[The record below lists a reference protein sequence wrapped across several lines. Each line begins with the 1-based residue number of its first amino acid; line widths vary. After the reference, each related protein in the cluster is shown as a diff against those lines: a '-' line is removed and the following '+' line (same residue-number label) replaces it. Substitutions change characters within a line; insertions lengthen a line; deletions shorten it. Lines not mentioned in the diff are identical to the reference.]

1 MSSRCNGLL
10 LSVSADVHSAD
21 AHHRIRRCYGPGESN
36 QRWKYDTVMGHIASE
51 QAGTLATPLVFTVC
65 AAKKA
70 GGAGGVGV
78 AAAEQ

>member
-1 MSSRCNGLL
+1 
-10 LSVSADVHSAD
+10 
-21 AHHRIRRCYGPGESN
+21 
-36 QRWKYDTVMGHIASE
+36 MGHIASE